1 MKIALVI
8 SSLGAGGA
16 ERVII
21 TLANHWAARGRA
33 VTLLT
38 FAPPGSR
45 PYYAI
50 DPRVA
55 LRELDAVPSEQLLRS
70 LLQSLRRFFVLRR
83 AIRAIGPDVVISFL
97 AKINIITVL
106 ATRGL
111 GIRVIVSE
119 RNNPLR
125 QVVSPV
131 WRWLRDHLY
140 GVADRLVTPSRG
152 VLASLPAAVQARGR
166 VIPNPVDL
174 PKPVARRSDG
184 RTLVAV
190 GRLDE
195 QKGFD
200 LLLQAFANVA
210 GRHPEWRLVI
220 WGEGEERAP
229 LGALRDRL
237 GLADRVQM
245 PGVTERPGQWVDD
258 AALFVLSSRYESF
271 GNVVT
276 EAMAAGLPVL
286 VTDCPWGPGE
296 IVRHGVDG
304 WLVPPED
311 VAALA
316 EGLDLLMG
324 DDALRARLAATAR
337 RNVRRFGRA
346 RVMALWDE
354 LVDELRPGH
363 AGQATAGDRHPR
375 SPTARRS
382 GASHAAPAERLRR
395 RATARHR
402 RDPDAAFARHHDRR
416 P

>member
-1 MKIALVI
+1 MRIALVI

-50 DPRVA
+50 DPRVT
-55 LRELDAVPSEQLLRS
+55 LRELDAVPSERRLRS
-70 LLQSLRRFFVLRR
+70 LLQSLRRIVVLRR
-83 AIRAIGPDVVISFL
+83 AIRAIGPHVVISFL

-131 WRWLRDHLY
+131 WRWLRDRLY

-152 VLASLPAAVQARGR
+152 VLTALPAAIQARGR

-174 PKPVARRSDG
+174 PIPVARRSDG

-200 LLLQAFANVA
+200 LLLPAFARIA
-210 GRHPEWRLVI
+210 GNHPAWRLVI
-220 WGEGEERAP
+220 WGEGELRAP
-229 LGALRDRL
+229 LEALRDRL

-245 PGVTERPGQWVDD
+245 PGVTERPGAWIDD

-276 EAMAAGLPVL
+276 EAMAAGLPVI

-311 VAALA
+311 VAALG

-324 DDALRARLAATAR
+324 DEALRVRLASAAR
-337 RNVRRFGRA
+337 RSVRRFGRA
-346 RVMALWDE
+346 RVMALWEELIDE
-354 LVDELRPGH
+354 LLPGH
-363 AGQATAGDRHPR
+363 AGPASEDRTRPG
-375 SPTARRS
+375 SPTAT
-382 GASHAAPAERLRR
+382 P
-395 RATARHR
+395 
-402 RDPDAAFARHHDRR
+402 AFARQHERR

>member
-1 MKIALVI
+1 MRIALVI

-16 ERVII
+16 ERVMI
-21 TLANHWAARGRA
+21 TLANHWAASGRA

-45 PYYAI
+45 PYYAV
-50 DPRVA
+50 DPRVS
-55 LRELDAVPSEQLLRS
+55 LRELDVVASSRRWRS
-70 LLQSLRRFFVLRR
+70 LHQSLRRIFVLRR
-83 AIRAIGPDVVISFL
+83 EIRAIQPDVVISFL
-97 AKINIITVL
+97 AKINIVTVL

-111 GIRVIVSE
+111 DVGVIVSE

-125 QVVSPV
+125 QVVNPV
-131 WRWLRDHLY
+131 WRRLRLRLY
-140 GVADRLVTPSRG
+140 GLADRLVTPSRG
-152 VLASLPAAVQARGR
+152 VLASLPAAVSARGR

-174 PKPVARRSDG
+174 PEPSPRRPDG

-200 LLLQAFANVA
+200 LLLPAFARIA
-210 GRHPEWRLVI
+210 GDHPDWRLVI
-220 WGEGEERAP
+220 WGEGDLRAP
-229 LGALRDRL
+229 LEALRDRL

-245 PGVTERPGQWVDD
+245 PGVTERPGQWIDD

-276 EAMAAGLPVL
+276 EAMAAGLPVI

-324 DDALRARLAATAR
+324 DDALRAGLADAALR
-337 RNVRRFGRA
+337 SVRRFGRA

-354 LVDELRPGH
+354 LVDELCPGH
-363 AGQATAGDRHPR
+363 AAQAAEGAMPEGSLAGDR
-375 SPTARRS
+375 
-382 GASHAAPAERLRR
+382 GGGGHADPAGRARR
-395 RATARHR
+395 RAG
-402 RDPDAAFARHHDRR
+402 
-416 P
+416 